1 MRIDGF
7 VILHL
12 RLLGVIGC
20 MVWWHASAV
29 AEVKVSPLVVPK
41 QGKTG
46 YQRLSVKET
55 GLYPKGKYVG
65 IKNEFVR
72 DTGNSGLAAGDI
84 NGDGLVDL
92 FVCGMEKANALYL
105 NRGNWK
111 FEDITENAGV
121 ACRGWRLSGALFSDT
136 DADGDLDLILTSLRD
151 GRDFLFINDGH
162 GKFSENLETQ
172 WVFSPRGGSVGAA
185 TADVDGDGSSEII
198 VPNGGG
204 HLEESLEGLYVLGPA
219 EGSWLMSRQIWN
231 QHAYAIVHVN
241 DDPPLLLVRHD
252 VPEVLEELAPYGG
265 GVVPPLTRQRSDL
278 VRQHDPLKVVP
289 KEVHHGAMNV
299 T

>member
-72 DTGNSGLAAGDI
+72 DTGNSGLVAGDI

-151 GRDFLFINDGH
+151 GRDFLFI
-162 GKFSENLETQ
+162 L
-172 WVFSPRGGSVGAA
+172 
-185 TADVDGDGSSEII
+185 
-198 VPNGGG
+198 
-204 HLEESLEGLYVLGPA
+204 SL
-219 EGSWLMSRQIWN
+219 I
-231 QHAYAIVHVN
+231 HI
-241 DDPPLLLVRHD
+241 
-252 VPEVLEELAPYGG
+252 
-265 GVVPPLTRQRSDL
+265 
-278 VRQHDPLKVVP
+278 
-289 KEVHHGAMNV
+289 
-299 T
+299 

>member
-1 MRIDGF
+1 M
-7 VILHL
+7 
-12 RLLGVIGC
+12 
-20 MVWWHASAV
+20 
-29 AEVKVSPLVVPK
+29 
-41 QGKTG
+41 
-46 YQRLSVKET
+46 
-55 GLYPKGKYVG
+55 G

-185 TADVDGDGSSEII
+185 TADVDGDGDIDI
-198 VPNGGG
+198 
-204 HLEESLEGLYVLGPA
+204 Y
-219 EGSWLMSRQIWN
+219 MSRFLKMLSLI
-231 QHAYAIVHVN
+231 HISE
-241 DDPPLLLVRHD
+241 PTR
-252 VPEVLEELAPYGG
+252 PY
-265 GVVPPLTRQRSDL
+265 
-278 VRQHDPLKVVP
+278 
-289 KEVHHGAMNV
+289 
-299 T
+299 